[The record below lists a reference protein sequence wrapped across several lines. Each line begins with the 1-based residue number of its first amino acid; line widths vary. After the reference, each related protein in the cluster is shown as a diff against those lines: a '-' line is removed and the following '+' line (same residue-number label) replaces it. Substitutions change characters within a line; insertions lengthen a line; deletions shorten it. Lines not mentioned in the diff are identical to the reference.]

1 MASSKIWK
9 VQQDSESMA
18 KITGES
24 VSIIGAPNRFIK
36 VNKNGTT
43 VYGPMSVVA
52 GSESIKTGGMF
63 SSLPDLL
70 QMIPSTTFSPIPSK
84 IPMPPLGVAFDL
96 AADVAFFAIL
106 LG

>member
-1 MASSKIWK
+1 MATNKIWK
-9 VQQDSESMA
+9 VHSESEAMMT
-18 KITGES
+18 ITGDS
-24 VSIIGAPNRFIK
+24 SSMIGSPNRYVK
-36 VNKNGTT
+36 VNRNGTT

-96 AADVAFFAIL
+96 AADVAFFSML
-106 LG
+106 LA